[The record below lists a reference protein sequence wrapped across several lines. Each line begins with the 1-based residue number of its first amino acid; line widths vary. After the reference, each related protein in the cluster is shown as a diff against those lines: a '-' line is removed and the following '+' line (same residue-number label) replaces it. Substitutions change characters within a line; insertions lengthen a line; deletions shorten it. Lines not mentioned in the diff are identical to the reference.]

1 MHRFQLSCACLI
13 SLAAIGST
21 AQAANLGLSGE
32 LGTTGVGIHLSVP
45 LAQQLNARFGV
56 NYFDYSFNSSTNDVN
71 YDAKAR
77 LRTFDALLD
86 WFPLDSGFRLSGGVV
101 YNGNKIDATGK
112 PKANGIYT
120 INGNVYTAS
129 QAGQVDGRI
138 DFKKFAPYV
147 GLGWGNALA
156 PAKAGWGF
164 TADLGVMFQGNAST
178 SVSSSGCNAPAAI
191 CSRLAT
197 DVAAENAQLSDKVH
211 GYNLYPVLRV
221 GVSYQF

>member
-1 MHRFQLSCACLI
+1 LLFQRALQGTVANPRLRWTDPVRPFNIHPGDFFVRRFQLSCACLI

-32 LGTTGVGIHLSVP
+32 LGTTGVGVHLSVP

-86 WFPLDSGFRLSGGVV
+86 WFPFDSGFRLSGGVV

-112 PKANGIYT
+112 PGP
-120 INGNVYTAS
+120 TAS
-129 QAGQVDGRI
+129 TPSMATSIPLRKPARSTAASISRSSPLTWAWAGAMRSL
-138 DFKKFAPYV
+138 PPR
-147 GLGWGNALA
+147 
-156 PAKAGWGF
+156 PAG
-164 TADLGVMFQGNAST
+164 ASRQT
-178 SVSSSGCNAPAAI
+178 WA
-191 CSRLAT
+191 
-197 DVAAENAQLSDKVH
+197 
-211 GYNLYPVLRV
+211 
-221 GVSYQF
+221 